1 MGSGQGIFGEDRG
14 QEQGSFFSGF
24 DQPVIAFL
32 PDHTQRKSGKPAPE
46 PDPSN
51 KEQRCIPRL
60 RAETPEMQA
69 VDDQRKKGVLSRPG
83 ADKVHDPV
91 PLYEQSEI
99 SGERG
104 KVSSVSSKPALLAS
118 LKIMTG
124 YDDERMTTP

>member
-24 DQPVIAFL
+24 DHPVIAFL
-32 PDHTQRKSGKPAPE
+32 PDHTQRKSGKPGSRA
-46 PDPSN
+46 
-51 KEQRCIPRL
+51 QIPATRSS
-60 RAETPEMQA
+60 AVFHVFAQKTPEMQA

-104 KVSSVSSKPALLAS
+104 QGFFGKLETCALGPV
-118 LKIMTG
+118 LKIIRVYG
-124 YDDERMTTP
+124 